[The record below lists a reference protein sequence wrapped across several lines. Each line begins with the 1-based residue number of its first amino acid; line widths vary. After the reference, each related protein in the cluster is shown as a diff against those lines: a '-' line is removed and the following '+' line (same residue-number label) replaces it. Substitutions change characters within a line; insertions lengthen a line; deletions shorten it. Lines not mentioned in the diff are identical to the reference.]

1 MADSQQPD
9 VSDAAPPVYKH
20 TLSGHAV
27 QGDATF
33 KEIND
38 HDRPY
43 EGGSEGA
50 MNLPDI
56 NVFAEAAGMKEKEK
70 EDTTPLEPLPEIPG
84 MPMTVEQAYDCASP
98 SLYFSFCRH
107 GATEQLLSLS
117 ATQSISYIY
126 EGIHVNAYDTMQCS
140 YEPRGPTSPQ
150 GSI

>member
-98 SLYFSFCRH
+98 SLYFSFCRRS
-107 GATEQLLSLS
+107 GAAALSLPHS
-117 ATQSISYIY
+117 CLTLHNLSLVRAHTHSPRRE
-126 EGIHVNAYDTMQCS
+126 EGG
-140 YEPRGPTSPQ
+140 PRQPRQ
-150 GSI
+150 GQDALP

>member
-107 GATEQLLSLS
+107 SGAAALSLCRTAAS
-117 ATQSISYIY
+117 RCIISLVRAHTQSS
-126 EGIHVNAYDTMQCS
+126 A
-140 YEPRGPTSPQ
+140 
-150 GSI
+150 